1 MRSKC
6 RWLLVTSTAPADS
19 ECAAILAQLWREA
32 DGVWLATG
40 TRNAFPRSLR
50 MAHGKSA
57 EQGLA
62 RLVAWGLV
70 EARPEGTAWPAEI
83 RLVRE
88 KVLAVLYEAGL
99 DALA

>member
-1 MRSKC
+1 
-6 RWLLVTSTAPADS
+6 VTFPY
-19 ECAAILAQLWREA
+19 CAAILARLWQEA

-40 TRNAFPRSLR
+40 TRNAFARSLG

-70 EARPEGTAWPAEI
+70 EARPEGAAWPAEI
-83 RLVRE
+83 RLARE
-88 KVLAVLYEAGL
+88 KVLAALYEVGL
-99 DALA
+99 YATA